1 MFYYTLLFNFIQVQ
15 RVNMTYSNNIID
27 VYKKVIKSGDLQ
39 KSPYEV
45 VKLILNELSRT
56 MQSLSDDIEKK
67 EKYVSDKNDND
78 LIAVQKSIS
87 KNVSRSLTTIY
98 SLQTSLDF
106 DKGGKIATGLFQL
119 YEYCRLQIISGFTKS
134 VNKGIIKAKLAL
146 DQILIAWNNMH
157 SSSVNE

>member
-1 MFYYTLLFNFIQVQ
+1 
-15 RVNMTYSNNIID
+15 MTYSNNIID

-67 EKYVSDKNDND
+67 EKYVSDKNDNG

-146 DQILIAWNNMH
+146 DQILSAWTNMI